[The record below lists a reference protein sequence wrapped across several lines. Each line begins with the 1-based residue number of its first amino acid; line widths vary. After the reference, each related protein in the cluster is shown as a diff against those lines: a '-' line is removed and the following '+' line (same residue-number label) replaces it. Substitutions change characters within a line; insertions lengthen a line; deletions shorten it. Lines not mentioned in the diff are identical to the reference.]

1 MKVFFF
7 LLGLQFFGLC
17 LVFVERGVKICLDIV
32 SCCEVYIDLEIYCD
46 VYVFVRSCGLL
57 VIYVIGV
64 RDVRV
69 YDLWG

>member
-1 MKVFFF
+1 M
-7 LLGLQFFGLC
+7 
-17 LVFVERGVKICLDIV
+17 ERGVKICLDIV

-46 VYVFVRSCGLL
+46 VFVRSCDLL

-69 YDLWG
+69 YDLLG